1 MTLDI
6 DLWIWSLDQPGRVS
20 ALSRLL
26 SADEQDRADRLVRP
40 GDTERFV
47 VGRGKMR
54 EILAIYTGT
63 PADSLSFS
71 YGPQRKPD
79 LPGGPAFNLSH
90 SDGWAALVVA
100 PDTTESVQL
109 GIDIEAERAVED
121 GVAAQYFSTSEYAAL
136 SALPDRDWMGGF
148 FRCWTRKEAVIKAA
162 GSGLS
167 TPLDSFNV
175 TLAPGDPARITRVS
189 GDLAP
194 VGTWSLTHLDLA
206 PRFVGAIAA
215 VTDGKKIRLSLK
227 EGSLPLR

>member
-6 DLWIWSLDQPGRVS
+6 DLWLWSLDQPDLLP

-26 SADEQDRADRLVRP
+26 SADEQARASRFVRP

-54 EILAIYTGT
+54 DILANYTGSS
-63 PADSLSFS
+63 ADALSFS
-71 YGPQRKPD
+71 YGPQDKPD
-79 LPGGPAFNLSH
+79 LHDGPAFNLSH

-100 PDTTESVQL
+100 PNASGNIQL
-109 GIDIEAERAVED
+109 GVDIEAERAVED
-121 GVAAQYFSTSEYAAL
+121 GVAARFFSANEYATL
-136 SALPDRDWMGGF
+136 CALPTRDWKGGF
-148 FRCWTRKEAVIKAA
+148 YRCWTRKEAVIKAA

-167 TPLDSFNV
+167 TPLDSFDV
-175 TLAPGDPARITRVS
+175 ILAPGDPARITRVS

-194 VGTWSLTHLDLA
+194 IEDWSLTHLDLA

-215 VTDGKKIRLSLK
+215 VTEGKKIRLSVK